1 MVAIPFTQNL
11 WINVHKIRTMKLGI
25 TKQVK
30 YMMTISTPSFLRR
43 GSSISNMH
51 CALQKF
57 IVSRHIKRL
66 GRPNFSSSHFNTK
79 RLVTK
84 NQRSCLIT
92 MKAFSYHRAVF
103 HVYHSSTAKNKKLT
117 QITLASEYER

>member
-1 MVAIPFTQNL
+1 MVAIPSTQNL

-57 IVSRHIKRL
+57 TSRDISNDL
-66 GRPNFSSSHFNTK
+66 DVQISLRPT
-79 RLVTK
+79 
-84 NQRSCLIT
+84 
-92 MKAFSYHRAVF
+92 
-103 HVYHSSTAKNKKLT
+103 LT
-117 QITLASEYER
+117 PNDLSLKVKEAA